1 MTNKVNTLNLYTI
14 REATEADLEAI
25 LGIYNERVL
34 HSTSL
39 FVYDPIDLENRQ
51 TWFKDSKSK
60 GYPVIV
66 AVEKSTNQT
75 IAYASLG
82 PYRPHPAYV
91 LAAEVSLYIHENHHR
106 RGLGRILLDE
116 LIDIAKKMKLRSL
129 IGKAY
134 RVKKKSTNHCFVLS
148 CISIFFCFFKKI
160 ASITSENQPSLQLFS
175 QYGFTLAGTFND
187 VGYKFGRFLDVTFLQ
202 RIITESDVEFTGAAS
217 FTPFPWGQYKY
228 SKY

>member
-129 IGKAY
+129 I
-134 RVKKKSTNHCFVLS
+134 
-148 CISIFFCFFKKI
+148 